1 VRGISA
7 VILSPQRALS
17 IIPGDDAAS
26 PFDAT
31 MTEPD
36 PLRGPSVRGVPEG
49 DNRERMICADCGFI
63 LYDNPK
69 IVVGSVP
76 RWGERILMCR
86 RSIHPRRGFWTL
98 PAGYLELNEST
109 SAGAEREAWEE
120 AQARIRIEGLLAIYD
135 IPRISQVQLIYRA
148 RLLDDAV
155 AAGPES
161 LEVALFTWD
170 EIPWGDIAF
179 PSVRWALNHDR
190 EARASGDFTARQA
203 PPTDP
208 AAPQRE

>member
-1 VRGISA
+1 MSE
-7 VILSPQRALS
+7 
-17 IIPGDDAAS
+17 PG
-26 PFDAT
+26 AT
-31 MTEPD
+31 
-36 PLRGPSVRGVPEG
+36 RGPSVRGVPEG
-49 DNRERMICADCGFI
+49 DNRERMICADCGFV

-76 RWGERILMCR
+76 RWGERILLCR
-86 RSIHPRRGFWTL
+86 RAINPRRGFWTL

-120 AQARIRIEGLLAIYD
+120 AQARIQIEGLLAIYD

-148 RLLDDAV
+148 RLVDEAV

-161 LEVALFTWD
+161 LEVALFRWD
-170 EIPWGDIAF
+170 EIPWDEIAF

-190 EARASGDFTARQA
+190 EARASGDFTARVA